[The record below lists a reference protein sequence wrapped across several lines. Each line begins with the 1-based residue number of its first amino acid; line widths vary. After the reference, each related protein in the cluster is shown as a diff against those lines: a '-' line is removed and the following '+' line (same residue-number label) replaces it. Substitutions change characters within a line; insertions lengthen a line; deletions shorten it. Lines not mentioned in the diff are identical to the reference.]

1 MLAVLQESTHGL
13 CAYAAAFMYP
23 DSVLDLDQDPD
34 PLTIVSFFIILPSK
48 S

>member
-1 MLAVLQESTHGL
+1 MLAVPQASTHGL

-34 PLTIVSFFIILPSK
+34 PLTIVSFFIILPPK